1 MYLKNFDLN
10 KYDKQ
15 LYWISDLCVSDKSLI
30 ISDSLKGVHTKH
42 LGFDRY
48 FILEYDTTLLK
59 PKELSYMLYR
69 FKQESN
75 IYNVSTTLQN
85 NDVILVITYIIPKYN
100 VLDYDIRIKYGL
112 KYETTTSLKRLMK
125 FWGEYNIQLFP

>member
-15 LYWISDLCVSDKSLI
+15 LYWISDLCVSDKNLI
-30 ISDSLKGVHTKH
+30 ISDSLKGVRTQH

-59 PKELSYMLYR
+59 PKELSCMIYKFR
-69 FKQESN
+69 QESN
-75 IYNVSTTLQN
+75 IYNVTTVLKDN
-85 NDVILVITYIIPKYN
+85 NVVLIVTYIIPRYN
-100 VLDYDIRIKYGL
+100 ILDYDIRIKYGL
-112 KYETTTSLKRLMK
+112 KYETTTSLRRLML
-125 FWGEYNIQLFP
+125 FWGEYNI